1 MKQLLKKYEKLCK
14 EAKELTER
22 RKKLER
28 DIKIILKYVE
38 ENK

>member
-1 MKQLLKKYEKLCK
+1 MKQLLKICEKLCK
-14 EAKELTER
+14 EAKELNEI

-28 DIKIILKYVE
+28 DIEIILKYIE